1 MPPCI
6 GLCANIELARIS
18 GYVVHETYGTAPR
31 NPRNVDYETGADT
44 ALKMLDSWHS
54 RLPTQLRMP
63 LQLNSDEVLR
73 DPSCCTMHMS
83 YNHLIIL
90 TTRPIFF
97 AAIMKVVAQRI
108 VNESNS
114 PRRPTHERHIRTCTE
129 AAQRNVQLARLLQ
142 STNRSWLQSG
152 LHFLFNA
159 AVVLLLDRISSAYE
173 GSVDTDKSHG
183 LHDTEIVFAIRVFEQ
198 EAETGTNY
206 QADCCKALQGL
217 RALSDRCLVTLSTQQ
232 RLGARNNHTASPRP
246 ATPSD
251 PKTSNGM
258 GTDYTIHH
266 EMLLWSQAD
275 NLQATLCL

>member
-31 NPRNVDYETGADT
+31 APRNVHYETSADA
-44 ALKMLDSWHS
+44 ALKMLDGWHS
-54 RLPTQLRMP
+54 RLPMQLQIHP
-63 LQLNSDEVLR
+63 DQALR

-97 AAIMKVVAQRI
+97 AAIKKVVAQRI
-108 VNESNS
+108 VNELNS
-114 PRRPTHERHIRTCTE
+114 PRRPAHERYILACTD

-142 STNRSWLQSG
+142 STNRSWLQSS

-173 GSVDTDKSHG
+173 GSIDTDRNHG
-183 LHDTEIVFAIRVFEQ
+183 PHDAEVVFAIRVFEQ

-206 QADCCKALQGL
+206 QADCCKVLQGL
-217 RALSDRCLVTLSTQQ
+217 KALSDQCFVMQRELSTQQ
-232 RLGARNNHTASPRP
+232 RLGARNHHAASPRP
-246 ATPSD
+246 AAPCGQK
-251 PKTSNGM
+251 PSNGM
-258 GTDYTIHH
+258 GANCTVHQ

-275 NLQATLCL
+275 NLQATLSF